1 MHGGTTPSGP
11 AHHNWKHGRY
21 WKFLPAGLLSRAREL
36 AEDPDLLSLT
46 SNLVAIDAHIAEV
59 YEQLAEPTRAEAW
72 GKVHALVGRMEQAL
86 HDNSTAGMMAAFLEL
101 REVSRTGASTLD
113 LGDQLMRLHETRRRL
128 VRTEAARQQGEHAS
142 ISYDRAVGVVTLLV
156 DIMFRHISDARTRRR
171 IIDDVRA
178 LEVGPGVAVES
189 VAPTDAFGSDHGLRL
204 VPRTAE
210 PDERDV

>member
-46 SNLVAIDAHIAEV
+46 SNLVAIDVHIAEV
-59 YEQLAEPTRAEAW
+59 YEQLAEPARAEAW
-72 GKVHALVGRMEQAL
+72 GKVHALVGCMEQAL
-86 HDNSTAGMMAAFLEL
+86 HDNSTAAMMQAFLEL
-101 REVSRTGASTLD
+101 REVSRTGASTLA

-142 ISYDRAVGVVTLLV
+142 ISIDRAVGVMVLLV
-156 DIMFRHISDARTRRR
+156 EVMFRHVRDPKVRRR
-171 IIDDVRA
+171 IIGDVRA
-178 LEVGPGVAVES
+178 LEL
-189 VAPTDAFGSDHGLRL
+189 APDIAAKLDSGDAPSLQL
-204 VPRTAE
+204 VPRSAE
-210 PDERDV
+210 PDEPEG